1 MWPFA
6 DSKLVD
12 VTTVGEVD
20 AEEHDHNSLVKILK
34 LKSSQNIEAEVWST
48 FKKNSDFEQKVGQDF
63 EVEAK
68 PILWSWSFVNILILM
83 FSWTLKL
90 KLDRDFEGMCENL
103 WYDLK
108 AATLVRALNP
118 WVSYAFG
125 LWQCF

>member
-34 LKSSQNIEAEVWST
+34 LKLSQDIEAE
-48 FKKNSDFEQKVGQDF
+48 KISDFEQKVGQVF

-68 PILWSWSFVNILILM
+68 LILWSWSFVNILN
-83 FSWTLKL
+83 
-90 KLDRDFEGMCENL
+90 FEVEA
-103 WYDLK
+103 WSRFRRF
-108 AATLVRALNP
+108 V
-118 WVSYAFG
+118 
-125 LWQCF
+125 

>member
-12 VTTVGEVD
+12 VTTFGEVD

-34 LKSSQNIEAEVWST
+34 LKLSQDIEAE
-48 FKKNSDFEQKVGQDF
+48 KISDFEQKVGQVF

-68 PILWSWSFVNILILM
+68 LILWSWSFVNILILM

>member
-12 VTTVGEVD
+12 VTTFGEVD

-34 LKSSQNIEAEVWST
+34 LKLSQDIEAE
-48 FKKNSDFEQKVGQDF
+48 KISDFEQKVGQVF

-68 PILWSWSFVNILILM
+68 LILWSWSFVNILILM

-90 KLDRDFEGMCENL
+90 KLDRGFEGLCKNL